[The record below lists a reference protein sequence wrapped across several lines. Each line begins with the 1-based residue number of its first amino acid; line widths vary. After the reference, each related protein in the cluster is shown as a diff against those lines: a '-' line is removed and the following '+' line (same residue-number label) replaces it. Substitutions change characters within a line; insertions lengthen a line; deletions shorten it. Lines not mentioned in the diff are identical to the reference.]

1 MPHFSGCLAST
12 VCRKGEILL
21 ATVTNSQQV
30 FLLTVCQNHRQGTWD
45 ATSHHSSFTLE
56 VTMRNTSLRVSLPA
70 WAESLQSTGSG
81 HQCKESVWAMGRI
94 AQDTQ
99 SPCDEHSKSS
109 YISPQQYSLS
119 HPAHL
124 PPVWHATWRVL
135 SPRERQEDEKQQLVR
150 RSDTKE
156 EADIDKKEE
165 NKLKRKQS

>member
-21 ATVTNSQQV
+21 AIVTNSQQV
-30 FLLTVCQNHRQGTWD
+30 FLLTMCQNHRWGTWR

-56 VTMRNTSLRVSLPA
+56 VTMRNASLRVSLPA
-70 WAESLQSTGSG
+70 WAESLQSTCSG
-81 HQCKESVWAMGRI
+81 HQWRQPVWAMGRI
-94 AQDTQ
+94 AQDAQ
-99 SPCDEHSKSS
+99 SPWDAHSKSC
-109 YISPQQYSLS
+109 YIYVPPQQYPLS

-150 RSDTKE
+150 
-156 EADIDKKEE
+156 KKWHKGRRE
-165 NKLKRKQS
+165 KQT